1 MSAVAGDGSGRPEP
15 YRTLQVD
22 PEACPEVIDAA
33 FGVLREQALRDPSD
47 AAPRRLAELNAAHR
61 VLTDPAARAAHDER
75 EAAGEG

>member
-1 MSAVAGDGSGRPEP
+1 MSGREEP

-22 PEACPEVIDAA
+22 PAACPEVIEAA

-61 VLTDPAARAAHDER
+61 VLSDPQTRAAH
-75 EAAGEG
+75 AAQVQAARPEG

>member
-1 MSAVAGDGSGRPEP
+1 MSERGP

-22 PEACPEVIDAA
+22 PEACPEVIEAA

-61 VLTDPAARAAHDER
+61 VLSDPEARAAHDAER
-75 EAAGEG
+75 AGS

>member
-1 MSAVAGDGSGRPEP
+1 MTPGLPEP

-22 PEACPEVIDAA
+22 PEACPEVIEAA

-61 VLTDPAARAAHDER
+61 VLSDPEARAAHDAEVQEGAPER
-75 EAAGEG
+75 